1 MLIPFS
7 LLLLPLITAPAS
19 PTPPTPAPAP
29 GVALVYH
36 GRSGS
41 REVAIPRMDSSVVID
56 GNLDEI
62 VWRSAANLT
71 GFSRYAP
78 TDGFAADDSTEV
90 LVWYSPT
97 AIHFGIRAYAEP
109 GTVRATLSDRDKIFG
124 DDYVGVFL
132 STFNDGRQAMV
143 FGANPLGI
151 QGDGIVVESG
161 RSNGGGFSGPSVGRE
176 PTDISP
182 DFNYQSKGHVTDF
195 GYEIEIR
202 IPFKSLKYQ
211 SGATQTWGINVLRK
225 VQSRGFEY
233 TWTPAQRA
241 AASFLGQSGHLLGL
255 TGLHRGLVLDLNPIV
270 TNHWEGTPTPN
281 GFSRRSE
288 DPKFGANVKWGI
300 TNNLTLNGTLRPDF
314 AEVESDAGQFV
325 FDPRASLYFAEK
337 RPFFLEGSEQFET
350 PGNLVYTRRILAPV
364 VATKLTGK
372 IAGTNVAFLTAVDDT
387 IASATRQDHPLFNI
401 LRIKRDLG
409 AASRMGLIFTDR
421 EDGERSNR
429 VGGGDF
435 RLVFNKIYSISAVG
449 AVSRTAAPGTE
460 ALVAPMW
467 STTIQRS
474 GRTFGARYNFSG
486 IDDDFR
492 ASSGFISR
500 GAIAHASAQ
509 HSLTHYGSQGS
520 FVQSVSGDIN
530 LDDTWR
536 YQAFTHGG
544 DALEKKMHFN
554 TNYQLRGGWHVGA
567 SILFETFGFDP
578 GLYSNYAI
586 ETHAGS
592 VVDTVDFVGRPRIPN
607 RDYQLSIDS
616 PQFRHVGFSLFYLWG
631 RDENFYEW
639 APADVGFLSYAVS
652 WRPTGQL
659 RVDGSYNYQY
669 YKRATDGS
677 MVGSGKI
684 PRVKVEY
691 QVSRS
696 IFVRAVGQYTASFQD
711 DLRDDG
717 RTNDPLLYRT
727 PQGTYVRA
735 LGGSANLFQTD
746 LLFSY
751 LPTPGTVV
759 YLGYGNTSTE
769 DRAFRFNQMDR
780 QHDGFFVKMSYL
792 FRVG

>member
-1 MLIPFS
+1 MPIPYS
-7 LLLLPLITAPAS
+7 LLLLPLATAPTR
-19 PTPPTPAPAP
+19 PTPPPAAP
-29 GVALVYH
+29 PPPVAIVYH

-41 REVAIPRMDSSVVID
+41 REVAIPRVDSSVVID
-56 GNLDEI
+56 GHLDES

-97 AIHFGIRAYAEP
+97 AMHFGIRAFAEP
-109 GTVRATLSDRDKIFG
+109 GTVRATLSDRDKIFS

-161 RSNGGGFSGPSVGRE
+161 RSNGGGFSGTGIGRE
-176 PTDISP
+176 PTDVSP
-182 DFNYQSKGHVTDF
+182 DFNYQSKGHLSDF

-233 TWTPAQRA
+233 SWTPAQRA

-270 TNHWEGTPTPN
+270 TNHWEGVPTER
-281 GFSRRSE
+281 GFSRHSE
-288 DPKFGANVKWGI
+288 HPKFGANVRWGI

-372 IAGTNVAFLTAVDDT
+372 IAGTNVAFLSAVDDT
-387 IASATRQDHPLFNI
+387 IASATGHDHPLFNI
-401 LRIKRDLG
+401 LRLKRDLG
-409 AASRMGLIFTDR
+409 TSSRVGLIFTDR

-449 AVSRTAAPGTE
+449 AVSRTAAPGVKT
-460 ALVAPMW
+460 LVAPMW
-467 STTIQRS
+467 STSVVRS

-492 ASSGFISR
+492 ASSGFIGR
-500 GAIAHASAQ
+500 GAISQASAQ
-509 HSLTHYGSQGS
+509 HSLTHYGAQGS
-520 FVQSVSGDIN
+520 FVQSASADLN
-530 LDDTWR
+530 LIDTWR
-536 YQAFTHGG
+536 FQSFVNGG
-544 DALEKKMHFN
+544 DAIEKKMHIN

-567 SILFETFGFDP
+567 SLLFETFGFDP
-578 GLYSNYAI
+578 GLYRNYAI
-586 ETHAGS
+586 ERREGAG
-592 VVDTVDFVGRPRIPN
+592 VDTVAFIGRPRIPN

-616 PQFRHVGFSLFYLWG
+616 PQFRHLSFNLFYLWG

-639 APADVGFLSYAVS
+639 APADVGFLSYNVS

-669 YKRATDGS
+669 YKRFTDGS

-696 IFVRAVGQYTASFQD
+696 IFVRAVGQYTAQYQD

-717 RTNDPLLYRT
+717 RTNDPLL
-727 PQGTYVRA
+727 VRNA
-735 LGGSANLFQTD
+735 DGGYDRATGFTDNLFRSD

-759 YLGYGNTSTE
+759 YLGYGNTSIE
-769 DRAFRFNQMDR
+769 DRPFRFNQMER
-780 QHDGFFVKMSYL
+780 QRDGFFVKMSYL